1 MKHKNFTSVIVRRI
15 SLTIAVAIVGGLFWL
30 QRSEADWVF
39 LVASALAVVDGILVL
54 VTLLESVEFHNWKK
68 LNRGLET
75 LNKRVRYNTLLHWD
89 EDKLNFYFSWAS
101 SNDLQ
106 ELLED
111 FQQDKEIY
119 PEREE
124 LYDWICSLISNN
136 LK

>member
-54 VTLLESVEFHNWKK
+54 VTVLESVEFHNWKK